1 MAMTTEILVC
11 TRRRLFASLLIL
23 AALGCTGPEKKPVV
37 EMNEEVG
44 ETPAGMVWI
53 KGGEFMMGSDD
64 RDAYSHE
71 RPAHM
76 VRVDGFW
83 MDQTEVTNAQFA
95 GFVKATGYVTLA
107 ERKPD
112 WDELKKQLPPGTP
125 KPPDSVLVPG
135 SLTFFP
141 PDKPVRL
148 DNYAQ
153 WWRWTPEANWK
164 QPEGRGSSIEALWE
178 HPVVHIA
185 YEDAMAYCQW
195 AGKRLPTEAEW
206 ELASRAGEPARP
218 FNFVK
223 DISSGGSFNANVFQG
238 SFPNKN
244 LAADGFTATAPV
256 KSFPPN
262 SYGLYDIIGNVW
274 EWTSDFYHPDYY
286 ADLATRGVTSNP
298 KGPARS
304 FDPAEP
310 GIVKYVTKGGS
321 YLCATDYCSNYRP
334 TARQATAFDSGQSHI
349 GFRCVK

>member
-1 MAMTTEILVC
+1 MRLLPLFLLVV
-11 TRRRLFASLLIL
+11 LI
-23 AALGCTGPEKKPVV
+23 GCTAREKERVSEVKEAGADAPE
-37 EMNEEVG
+37 
-44 ETPAGMVWI
+44 GMVWVE
-53 KGGEFMMGSDD
+53 GDEFMMGSDD

-83 MDQTEVTNAQFA
+83 MDKTEVTNAQFA
-95 GFVKATGYVTLA
+95 AFVEATRYVTVA

-112 WDELKKQLPPGTP
+112 WEELKKQLPSGTP

-135 SLTFFP
+135 SLTFFS

-153 WWRWTPEANWK
+153 WWRWTPEANWR
-164 QPEGRGSSIEALWE
+164 QPEGRGSTIEARLD

-185 YEDAMAYCQW
+185 YEDAIAYCQW
-195 AGKRLPTEAEW
+195 ADKRLPTEAEW
-206 ELASRAGEPARP
+206 ELASREGQPARP
-218 FNFVK
+218 FNFAS
-223 DISSGGSFNANVFQG
+223 DISSGESYNANVFQG
-238 SFPNKN
+238 SFPNNN
-244 LAADGFTATAPV
+244 LMADGFKRTAPV

-262 SYGLYDIIGNVW
+262 QYGLYDLIGNVW

-286 ADLATRGVTSNP
+286 AELASKGVAVNP
-298 KGPARS
+298 KGPARA